1 VCVCVRGMAKCFAL
15 CWWFVRVGTAC
26 LDFSP
31 PSEVWLS
38 GFSEQLIPQQH
49 TYRHSATNKSP
60 LTMAAPPDSLQF
72 TDEDL
77 SIAKGAIFVWAWWCV
92 SVCVCAHVR
101 LALLV

>member
-1 VCVCVRGMAKCFAL
+1 
-15 CWWFVRVGTAC
+15 VRVRTWNGKVLCVVLVVRSCWDC

-38 GFSEQLIPQQH
+38 GFSEQLIPQEH